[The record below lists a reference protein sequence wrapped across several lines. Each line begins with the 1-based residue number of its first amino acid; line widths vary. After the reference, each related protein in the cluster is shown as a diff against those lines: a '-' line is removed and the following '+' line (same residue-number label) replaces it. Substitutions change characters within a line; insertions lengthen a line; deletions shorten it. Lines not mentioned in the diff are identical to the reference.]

1 MATSNTNELLRLI
14 AENPD
19 LPVVPMVD
27 YEVVYEGYGRW
38 LGSFGA
44 ACVGEYA
51 LFGERYYEDRE
62 EFKEQY
68 FSYHEEELCERFN
81 YDPVHDGINEALEK
95 YLDEVA
101 DKYFVKAILVNI
113 GLPDVEEADNG

>member
-38 LGSFGA
+38 LGSFGT

-68 FSYHEEELCERFN
+68 FNYHEEDLCERFN
-81 YDPVHDGINEALEK
+81 YDPVHDGTNDALEK

-113 GLPDVEEADNG
+113 GLPDVEADNA